1 MPYPT
6 IGMKEDG
13 AEIKANFGAL
23 PFRYDFR
30 KRLGL
35 ERRRIIDI
43 HLKEDQEA
51 DH

>member
-35 ERRRIIDI
+35 KRRRIIDI
-43 HLKEDQEA
+43 HLKKD
-51 DH
+51 